1 MDRTSS
7 RARRLMVALAAAGL
21 LAAIPATATATKV
34 NIYLTRGAKLQMIER
49 TLPTGADKLTYS
61 VRTLFVGA
69 TKTERDDGVVSRIP
83 KGTKLYSVVV
93 RDRVAYVR
101 VGTAFAASGTGSQIK
116 VRFGQLV
123 YTVLQYKQVDAV
135 RVLLDD
141 EVMPPA
147 DAIDSALLDHGS
159 VPKLDIIPPLPVGV
173 RAVQQ
178 SLAKLKYLPLGAV
191 NGSLDYRT
199 SQALLAFQGWEGLL
213 RTGTPTVETRLRLT
227 TARIPTPRRR
237 TTARRME
244 VTRWKGV
251 LLEIEN
257 KKVRRVVHVSTGAG
271 GRTPA
276 GTFSVF
282 RKERMSWSN
291 PFSVWLPWAS
301 YFHAGY
307 AFHQYPYVPGYP
319 ASHGCIRVSSP
330 EAKGVYDFASFGT
343 PVSVV

>member
-7 RARRLMVALAAAGL
+7 RARRIMVALAAAGL

-244 VTRWKGV
+244 VTR
-251 LLEIEN
+251 
-257 KKVRRVVHVSTGAG
+257 
-271 GRTPA
+271 
-276 GTFSVF
+276 
-282 RKERMSWSN
+282 
-291 PFSVWLPWAS
+291 
-301 YFHAGY
+301 
-307 AFHQYPYVPGYP
+307 
-319 ASHGCIRVSSP
+319 
-330 EAKGVYDFASFGT
+330 
-343 PVSVV
+343 